1 MRVKKIKRIC
11 GVRGCKNTHNVYAL
25 SQRNE
30 MGNSV
35 IMCEDCMKDAL
46 KAVAEYTEP
55 TKAKKEPEIEVT
67 LSSVADEEPELVEV
81 VDAVAEDIH
90 TPVAEDTVTIE
101 EPIIDTVKPEV
112 VLPTKA
118 TTATSKKKPNKKK

>member
-46 KAVAEYTEP
+46 KAVAEYVEP
-55 TKAKKEPEIEVT
+55 TKAKKEPEVEVT
-67 LSSVADEEPELVEV
+67 LSSVAEEPELVEV
-81 VDAVAEDIH
+81 VDAVTEDIH
-90 TPVAEDTVTIE
+90 TPVAEDTVTHA
-101 EPIIDTVKPEV
+101 EPKH
-112 VLPTKA
+112 K
-118 TTATSKKKPNKKK
+118 TTATSNKKKPNKKK